1 MANIKDAAVAVR
13 SNLLTIVILVR
24 IKQVVMDSTPSV
36 NVAVIRRNEFGQKWI
51 ILLKEFF

>member
-24 IKQVVMDSTPSV
+24 IKQVVMDSTVYV
-36 NVAVIRRNEFGQKWI
+36 NAAVTRRNELGQKWI

>member
-24 IKQVVMDSTPSV
+24 IKQVVMDSTVYV
-36 NVAVIRRNEFGQKWI
+36 NAAATRRNELG
-51 ILLKEFF
+51 